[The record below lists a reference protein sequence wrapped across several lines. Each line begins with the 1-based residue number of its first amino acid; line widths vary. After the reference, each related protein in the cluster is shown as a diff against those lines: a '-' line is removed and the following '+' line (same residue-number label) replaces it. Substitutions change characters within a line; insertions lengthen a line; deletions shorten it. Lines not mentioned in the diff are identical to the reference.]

1 MGQLQTIHEEL
12 TDLGYRVIAI
22 SPDKPERVGAAAAK
36 KRYDY
41 TLLSDNDL
49 QAALAL
55 GLAFK
60 VDEETVKR
68 YKNFGIDLVEAS
80 GREHHLL
87 PVPAVFIVNKKG
99 EIRFSFVD
107 PVYQRRID
115 PATLLAAAKYSLK

>member
-1 MGQLQTIHEEL
+1 MGQLQRIHEDL

-22 SPDKPERVGAAAAK
+22 SPDKPETVATAVEK

-41 TLLSDNDL
+41 TLLSDSDL
-49 QAALAL
+49 RAARAL

-60 VDEETVKR
+60 VDDDTLKR
-68 YKNFGIDLVEAS
+68 YKAFGIDLEQAS

-87 PVPAVFIVNKKG
+87 PVPAVFIVDKKG

-115 PATLLAAAKYSLK
+115 PATLLAAAKFCLK